1 MKVKN
6 LTKARQTVSAHGGRA
21 SKKYSFPA
29 GAELDI
35 PKEVAASLEED
46 NRVRAGRGLKSNW
59 RVTKPAQM
67 PKSTT
72 SPKTE
77 KES

>member
-6 LTKARQTVSAHGGRA
+6 LMKARQTVSFHGGRA
-21 SKKYSFPA
+21 SKKYSFPV
-29 GAELDI
+29 GVELDV

-46 NRVRAGRGLKSNW
+46 NRVRAGRGLKPNW
-59 RVTKPAQM
+59 RVTKPAQV
-67 PKSTT
+67 PKPTT

-77 KES
+77 KGS

>member
-1 MKVKN
+1 MKVRN
-6 LTKARQTVSAHGGRA
+6 LMKARQTVSFHGGRA

-29 GAELDI
+29 GVELDV

-46 NRVRAGRGLKSNW
+46 NRVREGRGLKPNW
-59 RVTKPAQM
+59 KVTKPVQV
-67 PKSTT
+67 PLRTT
-72 SPKTE
+72 APKTE